1 VQIDSENPKVGRRR
15 RLKKCQVDS
24 TDDDN
29 NDASYRPAAKGKHNA
44 SSIFDSC
51 SEDEDLKPITINS
64 KKDSTKT
71 SEEVKHSNVQTK
83 DGIRKKSTRVQKR
96 KSSAISEDPASP
108 MYTSLFLCRHISV
121 SIILSAF

>member
-1 VQIDSENPKVGRRR
+1 VQIDSEKPKVGRRR

-24 TDDDN
+24 TDDDDD
-29 NDASYRPAAKGKHNA
+29 DASYRPAAKGKRNA

-51 SEDEDLKPITINS
+51 SEDEDLKPITING

-71 SEEVKHSNVQTK
+71 SEEVKPSNVQTK
-83 DGIRKKSTRVQKR
+83 DGTRKKSTRGQKR

-108 MYTSLFLCRHISV
+108 MYTSLFLCRLISV